1 MCNLQLHYYNS
12 WKVDTV
18 SNVAGVNAN
27 SGEAQ
32 DVKSSKRTF
41 SNSFARNFSTSSVF
55 NYFGGGSSSNNHTNN
70 NNANNNNGNAQTP
83 ILNSASNIQ
92 NQQSSSKSNQNFKNN
107 DYMIED
113 LMQLFSVVN
122 IRIQKGRVF
131 AGNSTLPS
139 TLSLRFSNAKM
150 ELVTEKSQS
159 KVDEYCFILKG
170 DINKLEASFVPNKK
184 HENLNLVAEKK
195 VENRVLIFRSVSSDF
210 EYVQDVPSILT
221 FDRRYLQKNETGELI
236 QNEKEPQWSLM
247 LNCNKHTV
255 LNYGPWFDLQREALW
270 KFFFPQTFEKLEPQ
284 PEPTL
289 NERRQT
295 SKFDFLINF
304 NDPNTEVNLIFT
316 SNSNYHNSQTQ
327 TNSSNEHN
335 KNAFANEKKLVSF

>member
-1 MCNLQLHYYNS
+1 M
-12 WKVDTV
+12 
-18 SNVAGVNAN
+18 
-27 SGEAQ
+27 
-32 DVKSSKRTF
+32 
-41 SNSFARNFSTSSVF
+41 F
-55 NYFGGGSSSNNHTNN
+55 NYFGGGSSNNNNNHA
-70 NNANNNNGNAQTP
+70 NNANNNNNNGNAPTP
-83 ILNSASNIQ
+83 TLNSASNIQ
-92 NQQSSSKSNQNFKNN
+92 NQPSSSKANQNFKNN

-184 HENLNLVAEKK
+184 HETLSLVAEKK

-221 FDRRYLQKNETGELI
+221 FDRRYLQI
-236 QNEKEPQWSLM
+236 
-247 LNCNKHTV
+247 
-255 LNYGPWFDLQREALW
+255 
-270 KFFFPQTFEKLEPQ
+270 FFYSWVPHFFI
-284 PEPTL
+284 
-289 NERRQT
+289 
-295 SKFDFLINF
+295 S
-304 NDPNTEVNLIFT
+304 
-316 SNSNYHNSQTQ
+316 
-327 TNSSNEHN
+327 N
-335 KNAFANEKKLVSF
+335 KNNSVIIF